1 MKLSIR
7 CSILVTVMVILSIVM
22 YQVGMKVV
30 VPYIINSNDE
40 LVLTFGLIFGEIG
53 YLIVWVLVCE
63 YLGKKLKCD
72 EIIYKIIKD
81 DKNDK

>member
-22 YQVGMKVV
+22 YQIGMKIV
-30 VPYIINSNDE
+30 VPYIVNSNDD

-53 YLIVWVLVCE
+53 YLVVWVLVCE

>member
-7 CSILVTVMVILSIVM
+7 CTILVTVMVILSIVM

-30 VPYIINSNDE
+30 IPYIINSNDD

-53 YLIVWVLVCE
+53 YLIVWVSVFGFLMKVLNC
-63 YLGKKLKCD
+63 G
-72 EIIYKIIKD
+72 EII
-81 DKNDK
+81 DKFIDRTEK